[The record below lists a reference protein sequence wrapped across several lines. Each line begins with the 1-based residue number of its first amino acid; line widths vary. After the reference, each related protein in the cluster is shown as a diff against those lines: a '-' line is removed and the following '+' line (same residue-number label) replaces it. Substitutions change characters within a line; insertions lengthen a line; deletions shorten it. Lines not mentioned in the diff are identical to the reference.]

1 MPPRP
6 PRWTKTSSLIL
17 VFFEESGRLAIRP
30 KDGTPLTPD
39 GIVLDPHDLPT
50 EALSLLAAF
59 LERRGGRV
67 QPPVSDTGHPGEEM
81 TMKLLLA
88 GEAAKLLR
96 MSENRVYDL
105 AARGILPAIRVGRQ
119 IRFPEDKLVAWLEA
133 GGSPLKAPDAPALNV
148 VGSEHSRIQR
158 G

>member
-1 MPPRP
+1 MRARHQLNPHSQ
-6 PRWTKTSSLIL
+6 SSRAPSL
-17 VFFEESGRLAIRP
+17 P
-30 KDGTPLTPD
+30 KDGTPVMPD
-39 GIVLDPHDLPT
+39 GIVLDPHDLPP
-50 EALSLLAAF
+50 EALSLLATF

-67 QPPVSDTGHPGEEM
+67 EPRVSDTGHPGEEM